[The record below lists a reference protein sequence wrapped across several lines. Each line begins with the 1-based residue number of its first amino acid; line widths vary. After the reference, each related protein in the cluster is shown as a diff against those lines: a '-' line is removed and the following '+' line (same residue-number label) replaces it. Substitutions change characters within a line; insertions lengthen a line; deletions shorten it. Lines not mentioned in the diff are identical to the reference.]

1 MTTASEAAPSTTREA
16 ESTPAMIH
24 TVERRNVV
32 AAGDRFSLLT
42 VSYGLHRIGDQAPYF
57 TATGS
62 GWYGRRREPDLSGAI
77 GDVIVAAFPTLTDIV
92 ALHLSDVD
100 GVPMHAK
107 ANGWYWYSDND
118 GRGIG
123 HVSGRWALLTPLQR
137 AENYLRAPG
146 MFRPGLD
153 RADFDAHVESLRLA
167 WLVEAEAAIS
177 AHNLLTS

>member
-1 MTTASEAAPSTTREA
+1 MTTAPITTRKA

-24 TVERRNVV
+24 TVARRNVG
-32 AAGDRFSLLT
+32 AAGNRFSRLT
-42 VSYGLHRIGDQAPYF
+42 VSYGLQKIGDQTPYF
-57 TATGS
+57 TVTGS
-62 GWYGRRREPDLSGAI
+62 GWYGRRQEPDLSGPI
-77 GDVIVAAFPTLTDIV
+77 HDVIVAAFPRLADII

-118 GRGIG
+118 GRGVG
-123 HVSGRWALLTPLQR
+123 HVSGSWALLTPLQR

-153 RADFDAHVESLRLA
+153 RAEFDAHVEALRLT
-167 WLVEAEAAIS
+167 WLVQATDAIS
-177 AHNLLTS
+177 THNLLTS